1 MFRRIKQ
8 FFKDVI
14 AEFKR
19 VQWPTKEATIRS
31 TSVVVA
37 VSLVITTIFHYIA
50 SVTKILFQKAILSLS
65 SLVTYFTSKSFL

>member
-14 AEFKR
+14 GEFKR
-19 VQWPTKEATIRS
+19 VQWPTREATIRS

-37 VSLVITTIFHYIA
+37 VSLVIALYLGIA
-50 SVTKILFQKAILSLS
+50 DLGLSD
-65 SLVTYFTSKSFL
+65 VMQFVIGG

>member
-14 AEFKR
+14 GEFKR
-19 VQWPTKEATIRS
+19 VQWPTRDATIKS

-37 VSLVITTIFHYIA
+37 VSLAVALYLGIADLGLSDVMQFVIGG
-50 SVTKILFQKAILSLS
+50 
-65 SLVTYFTSKSFL
+65 

>member
-37 VSLVITTIFHYIA
+37 VSLVIALYLGIA
-50 SVTKILFQKAILSLS
+50 DLGLSDIMQF
-65 SLVTYFTSKSFL
+65 VITG

>member
-8 FFKDVI
+8 FFKDVVT
-14 AEFKR
+14 EFKR

-37 VSLVITTIFHYIA
+37 VSLVIALYLGTADLGLSDIMQFVIA
-50 SVTKILFQKAILSLS
+50 G
-65 SLVTYFTSKSFL
+65 

>member
-8 FFKDVI
+8 FFNDVV

-19 VQWPTKEATIRS
+19 VQWPTREATIRS

-37 VSLVITTIFHYIA
+37 VSLVIALYLGTADLGLSDIMQFVIA
-50 SVTKILFQKAILSLS
+50 G
-65 SLVTYFTSKSFL
+65 